1 MTERYVMTI
10 AVYISFL
17 SIAGKVLAG
26 IILNRLGRSIC
37 DMVFAVRQLQEK
49 YQEQYKDFYLVFVE
63 LPKAFNM
70 VKQGQWRILAKF
82 AKTRSLL

>member
-1 MTERYVMTI
+1 MTERYVITI
-10 AVYISFL
+10 AVYIFFL
-17 SIAGKVLAG
+17 STAGKVLAG
-26 IILNRLGRSIC
+26 IILNRSGRSIG

-63 LPKAFNM
+63 LPKA
-70 VKQGQWRILAKF
+70 KF